1 MASADV
7 SSYVKAT
14 FTNVKERRL
23 GVLTPERMGP
33 ESDLAWSSA
42 SVYGVC
48 RPSPCVDLTFGIRRP
63 HKLSVVNWYQ
73 PYSHLRA
80 TSSQPLLT
88 TWSRSATSDHASQR
102 SVHAPQ
108 PRPACTD
115 QPMLGNSSVRLC
127 HQPMAGSADS
137 FSRRQSL
144 EQLTAIERQ
153 AQP

>member
-1 MASADV
+1 MV
-7 SSYVKAT
+7 SSCPLRTELSSTRHVT
-14 FTNVKERRL
+14 VQNINCLSVQGWVR
-23 GVLTPERMGP
+23 
-33 ESDLAWSSA
+33 SDLAWSSA
-42 SVYGVC
+42 SVYGIC
-48 RPSPCVDLTFGIRRP
+48 RPSPCDDLTFGIRRL
-63 HKLSVVNWYQ
+63 HVRSVVDKYQ

-102 SVHAPQ
+102 SVDAPQ
-108 PRPACTD
+108 PRPACTN
-115 QPMLGNSSVRLC
+115 QSMLGTSSVCLC

-137 FSRRQSL
+137 FSHRQSL